1 MGKLISFFR
10 EVKANVAK
18 SPEVRAAVKQAEK
31 QVEAQIVR
39 GLERGIER
47 FVDRFEAKKVA
58 PKVITPEQRASNED
72 FVKGLYRDL
81 LKREPDA
88 GGFAAHLA
96 GLEGGATRAQIRD
109 VFLNSTEYAELQ
121 RPKPVEPAP
130 APVEPTPTPAPAP
143 RTYVEPGPALS
154 TVPPKPEYMDVPID
168 TSSPQAAMLSTAKW
182 VRQNK
187 PHYFDNLQDDRG
199 LAKDLMTEVIGI
211 LRAHGFDAHRVV
223 NHPSLPPSNP
233 VRWGS
238 DAVVLAG
245 GVYDLYGSYGDP
257 RLSTPQLGYHG
268 PYEAGRLRE

>member
-1 MGKLISFFR
+1 MGKLINFFR
-10 EVKANVAK
+10 EVKTTVAK

-31 QVEAQIVR
+31 QVEAQLVR
-39 GLERGIER
+39 GLER
-47 FVDRFEAKKVA
+47 FVDGFDARKVA
-58 PKVITPEQRASNED
+58 PKVITPEQRASNEE
-72 FVKGLYRDL
+72 FVKGLYRDI

-88 GGFAAHLA
+88 GGFAAHMA

-109 VFLNSTEYAELQ
+109 VFMNSTEYAELQ
-121 RPKPVEPAP
+121 RQPAPVEP
-130 APVEPTPTPAPAP
+130 APVEPTPVPAPAP
-143 RTYVEPGPALS
+143 RTYPEPGPALAS
-154 TVPPKPEYMDVPID
+154 VPPKAEYMDVPID

-187 PHYFDNLQDDRG
+187 PHYFDNMQDDRG
-199 LAKDLMTEVIGI
+199 IAKEMMTEVIGI

-233 VRWGS
+233 IRWGS

-257 RLSTPQLGYHG
+257 RLGTPQLGYHG
-268 PYEAGRLRE
+268 PYAAGRLRE